1 MSKIKINKTNV
12 EKIPFTEKG
21 QKMYLDTELKGFGLL
36 VGKKNKSYFAQKDI
50 KGKSQRISIGRHGVW
65 TAELARKE
73 AQELLRQMDKGIN
86 PVAEKKAEEANK
98 ITLGDALKIHLN
110 KLKREKR
117 AQRSMETYIYNI
129 EKGLS
134 DWLGRNLQDIT
145 RTEVRERHD
154 KMTKERGSYAANNTM
169 KNLRAVYN
177 TLMKEYD
184 NIPVSPTIAVHW
196 NKEYRRQEPIAEE
209 QLKYWYEKVKRLKNP
224 VRQDWQVFVI
234 FTGLR
239 KTDACSIR
247 WEDVDLQKGS
257 LHRPNPKGGETRAF
271 TLPLSDV
278 CLEILKRRKKDNPK
292 FFGKDCPWVF
302 PSFDPNRNVI
312 RMKEPKERR
321 IGLPTPHRLRDT
333 YTTIANAVGL
343 SPYDID
349 VLTNHRPPIGHV
361 TAGYIRQD
369 FEHLRKEQQKIADYL
384 KKHLGMK

>member
-177 TLMKEYD
+177 TLMKEC
-184 NIPVSPTIAVHW
+184 PA
-196 NKEYRRQEPIAEE
+196 PI
-209 QLKYWYEKVKRLKNP
+209 Y
-224 VRQDWQVFVI
+224 
-234 FTGLR
+234 
-239 KTDACSIR
+239 
-247 WEDVDLQKGS
+247 
-257 LHRPNPKGGETRAF
+257 
-271 TLPLSDV
+271 
-278 CLEILKRRKKDNPK
+278 
-292 FFGKDCPWVF
+292 
-302 PSFDPNRNVI
+302 
-312 RMKEPKERR
+312 
-321 IGLPTPHRLRDT
+321 
-333 YTTIANAVGL
+333 
-343 SPYDID
+343 
-349 VLTNHRPPIGHV
+349 
-361 TAGYIRQD
+361 
-369 FEHLRKEQQKIADYL
+369 
-384 KKHLGMK
+384 